1 MARLPFSP
9 SVAGRRGRSAGPRD
23 HRNAWLNCAGAGAEL
38 PATCPAWLMATPSQG
53 RPPYLPGLCRGGVMS
68 ALLLVLRNPGSL
80 AHPGRTD
87 LPVRLRGVLRGR
99 SKTLAGR
106 ILMPELWPN
115 DPDDDGNAIAGACGA
130 ALVGVGIVAL
140 IVLLL
145 VLLRWL
151 L

>member
-1 MARLPFSP
+1 
-9 SVAGRRGRSAGPRD
+9 
-23 HRNAWLNCAGAGAEL
+23 
-38 PATCPAWLMATPSQG
+38 
-53 RPPYLPGLCRGGVMS
+53 MS
-68 ALLLVLRNPGSL
+68 GLLLVLRNPGSL
-80 AHPGRTD
+80 AYPGRTD

-99 SKTLAGR
+99 SETLAGR

-115 DPDDDGNAIAGACGA
+115 DPDDDGNAIAGAFCA